1 MAGRPVVWFGE
12 PSRFGA
18 WLERIVL
25 TLLVLLRSVLACRP
39 AWFLL
44 GLALGLSA
52 EPSAPLAAGP
62 DDPAVLCADA
72 LRTAEARY
80 ATPPGL
86 LEAIAKTESGRGIGP
101 GGTVRAWPWAVNI
114 GGAGRYFETRDAA
127 ILAVRQ
133 ALAARAGYVDV
144 GCMQVNLAHH
154 PQAFASLDQ
163 AFDPATNAAYA
174 ARFLNDLYATTR
186 DWTRATAFYHSQTP
200 ERGELYQKRVAAVWP
215 EEQKR
220 LGITPS
226 LPGHA
231 FSRHAFS
238 TNAWNSTAGPR
249 TGVLA
254 QSGRPQPAQVPPRRV
269 ATVAPG
275 TGTRM

>member
-1 MAGRPVVWFGE
+1 MRATFISALAISIALLAPPVAAQPARTQAARTQAPAPALPPMAGG
-12 PSRFGA
+12 
-18 WLERIVL
+18 LQ
-25 TLLVLLRSVLACRP
+25 CR
-39 AWFLL
+39 
-44 GLALGLSA
+44 
-52 EPSAPLAAGP
+52 
-62 DDPAVLCADA
+62 
-72 LRTAEARY
+72 
-80 ATPPGL
+80 
-86 LEAIAKTESGRGIGP
+86 
-101 GGTVRAWPWAVNI
+101 
-114 GGAGRYFETRDAA
+114 AA
-127 ILAVRQ
+127 ILAAERAAALPPQLMAAIARVESGRVDAQGIVHPWPWTINAEGAGQYFDSKEAAIAAVRALQ
-133 ALAARAGYVDV
+133 ARGVQSIDV

-163 AFDPATNAAYA
+163 AFDPAANAAYA

-220 LGITPS
+220 LGITPG